1 MIVAVDGPA
10 AAGKGT
16 LARRIAAH
24 FGLAYLDT
32 GLLYRAVGFELVRQ
46 GTDPADAAAAAQAAR
61 ALRAADLDDDRLRGE
76 AAAAAASIV
85 AAMPAVRAALLE
97 FQRAFAAHSPAGAK
111 GAVIDGR
118 DIGTVVCPDAAVK
131 FFITAKTQVR
141 AERRLR
147 ELQARGE
154 DAIYARVLTDMQA
167 RDARDSQRDIAPLVA
182 AEDAYVLDTSALDAD
197 AVFARAIDHMN
208 SRR

>member
-16 LARRIAAH
+16 LARRIAAQ

-32 GLLYRAVGFELVRQ
+32 GLLYRAVGFKLVRV
-46 GTDPADAAAAAQAAR
+46 GADPGDPAAAAEAAR
-61 ALRAADLDDDRLRGE
+61 ALRAADLEDDQLRGD
-76 AAAAAASIV
+76 AAAAAASVV
-85 AAMPAVRAALLE
+85 AAMPDVRAALLE
-97 FQRAFAAHSPAGAK
+97 FQRAFAARPPGDAK

-118 DIGTVVCPDAAVK
+118 DIGTVVCPDADVK
-131 FFITAKTQVR
+131 FFVTAALEIR
-141 AERRLR
+141 AERRLM
-147 ELQARGE
+147 ELRGRGE
-154 DAIYARVLTDMQA
+154 DAIYARVLADMQA

-197 AVFARAIDHMN
+197 AAFARAIDHMN

>member
-16 LARRIAAH
+16 LARRIAAQ

-32 GLLYRAVGFELVRQ
+32 GLLYRAVGFKLVRV
-46 GTDPADAAAAAQAAR
+46 GADPGDPAAAAEAAR
-61 ALRAADLDDDRLRGE
+61 ALRAADLEDDQLRGD
-76 AAAAAASIV
+76 AAAAAASVV
-85 AAMPAVRAALLE
+85 AAMPDVRAALLE
-97 FQRAFAAHSPAGAK
+97 FQRAFAARPPGDAK

-118 DIGTVVCPDAAVK
+118 DIGTVVCPDADVK
-131 FFITAKTQVR
+131 FTAALEIR
-141 AERRLR
+141 AERRLM
-147 ELQARGE
+147 ELRGRGE
-154 DAIYARVLTDMQA
+154 DAIYARVLADMQA

-197 AVFARAIDHMN
+197 AAFARAIDHMN

>member
-16 LARRIAAH
+16 LARRIAAQ

-32 GLLYRAVGFELVRQ
+32 GLLYRAVGFKLVRD
-46 GTDPADAAAAAQAAR
+46 GADSGDPAVAAR
-61 ALRAADLDDDRLRGE
+61 VLRAADLEDDRLRGD
-76 AAAAAASIV
+76 AAAAAASVV
-85 AAMPAVRAALLE
+85 AAMPDVRAALLE
-97 FQRAFAAHSPAGAK
+97 FQRAFAACPPGDAK

-118 DIGTVVCPDAAVK
+118 DIGTVVCPGADVK
-131 FFITAKTQVR
+131 FFVTAALEVR

-147 ELQARGE
+147 ELRGRGE
-154 DAIYARVLTDMQA
+154 NAIYARVLADMQA

-182 AEDAYVLDTSALDAD
+182 AGDAYVLDTSALDAD

>member
-32 GLLYRAVGFELVRQ
+32 GLLYRAVGLKLLCA
-46 GTDPADAAAAAQAAR
+46 GADPADAAAAAEAAQALQAEDLVND
-61 ALRAADLDDDRLRGE
+61 ALLGA
-76 AAAAAASIV
+76 AAAAAASVV
-85 AAMPAVRAALLE
+85 AAMPAVRAALLA
-97 FQRAFAAHSPAGAK
+97 FQRAFAAHPPAGAN

-118 DIGTVVCPDAAVK
+118 DIGTVVCPDAPVK
-131 FFITAKTQVR
+131 FFVTAAVEVR

-147 ELQARGE
+147 ELRGRGE
-154 DAIYARVLTDMQA
+154 NAIYARVLADMQA
-167 RDARDSQRDIAPLVA
+167 RDARDSQREIAPLVA
-182 AEDAYVLDTSALDAD
+182 AEDAYVLDTSAMDAD
-197 AVFARAIDHMN
+197 AVFARAIDCMN

>member
-1 MIVAVDGPA
+1 VIVAVDGPA

-16 LARRIAAH
+16 LARRIAAQ

-32 GLLYRAVGFELVRQ
+32 GLLYRAVGFKLVRV
-46 GTDPADAAAAAQAAR
+46 GADPGDPAAAAEAAR
-61 ALRAADLDDDRLRGE
+61 ALRAADLEDDQLRGD
-76 AAAAAASIV
+76 AAAAAASVV
-85 AAMPAVRAALLE
+85 AAMPDVRAALLE
-97 FQRAFAAHSPAGAK
+97 FQRAFAARPPGDAK

-118 DIGTVVCPDAAVK
+118 DIGTVVCPDADVK
-131 FFITAKTQVR
+131 FFVTAALEIR
-141 AERRLR
+141 AERRLM
-147 ELQARGE
+147 ELRGRGE
-154 DAIYARVLTDMQA
+154 DAIYARVLADMQA

-197 AVFARAIDHMN
+197 AAFARAIDHMN

>member
-97 FQRAFAAHSPAGAK
+97 FQRAFAAHPPAGAK

-154 DAIYARVLTDMQA
+154 DAIYARVLADMQA

>member
-16 LARRIAAH
+16 LARRIAAQ
-24 FGLAYLDT
+24 FGLAYLDK
-32 GLLYRAVGFELVRQ
+32 GLLYRAVGYKLVRV
-46 GTDPADAAAAAQAAR
+46 GADPGDPAAAAEAAR
-61 ALRAADLDDDRLRGE
+61 ALRAADLEDDQLRGD
-76 AAAAAASIV
+76 AAAAAASVV
-85 AAMPAVRAALLE
+85 AAMPDVRAALLE
-97 FQRAFAAHSPAGAK
+97 FQRAFAARPPGDAK

-118 DIGTVVCPDAAVK
+118 DIGTVVCPDADVK
-131 FFITAKTQVR
+131 FFVTAALEIR
-141 AERRLR
+141 AERRLM
-147 ELQARGE
+147 ELRGRGE
-154 DAIYARVLTDMQA
+154 DAIYARVLADMQA

-197 AVFARAIDHMN
+197 AAFARAIDHMN

>member
-1 MIVAVDGPA
+1 VIVAVDGPA

-76 AAAAAASIV
+76 AAAAAASIT

-97 FQRAFAAHSPAGAK
+97 FQRAFAAHPPAGAK

-118 DIGTVVCPDAAVK
+118 DIGTVVCPGAAVK
-131 FFITAKTQVR
+131 FFITATTQVR

-147 ELQARGE
+147 ELQTRGE
-154 DAIYARVLTDMQA
+154 DAIYARVLADMQA

-197 AVFARAIDHMN
+197 AVFVRAIDHMN